1 MKKLSEQARKNIK
14 SAILFI
20 LGVIVTIIIT
30 KTFDKA
36 KPNDP
41 ILVKEYIDTIKIVHD
56 YKIPNELNNDSARFE
71 LEKKIK
77 NLELLNNYDRQ
88 IKERINLSKESD
100 AIIPNLILTGI
111 ENRIK
116 SKGYKYGRSSAY
128 FTSNCPDLNNDFLD
142 IRLDFFNPSIIK
154 KIAYLRVNIY
164 GFDNRNSTESRTFV
178 LEELYEVKP
187 QNNLIR
193 ISNDF
198 SNGKYEIQYG
208 FIFKKELEA
217 KYPSFNFKKCTVT
230 KE

>member
-1 MKKLSEQARKNIK
+1 MKRLSETTIKNIK
-14 SAILFI
+14 RALLFL

-36 KPNDP
+36 IPNDP
-41 ILVKEYIDTIKIVHD
+41 ILVKEYSDTIKIVHD
-56 YKIPNELNNDSARFE
+56 YKIPNEMSDDSMRLE

-77 NLELLNNYDRQ
+77 NLELLNNYDKQ
-88 IKERINLSKESD
+88 IKEKIKLTKNSD
-100 AIIPNLILTGI
+100 EIIPNLILTGNESI
-111 ENRIK
+111 IK
-116 SKGYKYGRSSAY
+116 RKGYTYGSSSAY
-128 FTSNCPDLNNDFLD
+128 FSSVCPDFNKNFLD
-142 IRLDFFNPSIIK
+142 IKLNFFNPNVINQ
-154 KIAYLRVNIY
+154 IAYLRVNIY
-164 GFDNRNSTESRTFV
+164 RFSNRNSKEARTFI

-187 QNNLIR
+187 HTNLIR

-198 SNGKYEIQYG
+198 SKGKYEILYG